1 MSRIETRLRELRITL
16 PNAPVVKANP
26 SLVPGVAVGNLFF
39 CQGTLGHTNG
49 EFPYLGKV
57 GDRVTV
63 EEAYQSARLC
73 AINHLAQA
81 KAVLGNLDRIV
92 RVVQLTVYVNGAPG
106 FEKAPFVSNGAS
118 DLFVEVLGPER
129 AAMARASLSVPD
141 LIYTAPVET
150 VCVFEI
156 TPAVARSGRRGPNPA
171 RARSARPRPR
181 KRSAPA
187 AARGR
192 RR

>member
-1 MSRIETRLRELRITL
+1 MATIEARLKQLGIAL

-26 SLVPGVAVGNLFF
+26 ALVPGVATGNLLF

-49 EFPYLGKV
+49 SFPYLGKV
-57 GDRVTV
+57 GGKVSV

-81 KAVLGNLDRIV
+81 KAVLGDLDRIV
-92 RVVQLTVYVNGAPG
+92 RVVQLVVYVNGVPG

-118 DLFVEVLGPER
+118 DLFVEVFGADK

-150 VCVFEI
+150 VCVFQI
-156 TPAVARSGRRGPNPA
+156 RPGKRR
-171 RARSARPRPR
+171 
-181 KRSAPA
+181 PA
-187 AARGR
+187 AKRGKPAAKKKA
-192 RR
+192 

>member
-1 MSRIETRLRELRITL
+1 MGRIEARLKELGITL

-26 SLVPGVAVGNLFF
+26 ALVSGVEVGNLLF
-39 CQGTLGHTNG
+39 CQGTLGHVNG

-57 GDRVTV
+57 GDKVTV
-63 EEAYQSARLC
+63 EQAYQSARLC

-81 KAVLGNLDRIV
+81 KAVLGDLDRIK
-92 RVVQLTVYVNGAPG
+92 RVAQLTIYVNGAPG

-118 DLFVEVLGPER
+118 DLFVEVLGPKNG
-129 AAMARASLSVPD
+129 AMARASLSVPD

-156 TPAVARSGRRGPNPA
+156 RLARRTKAA
-171 RARSARPRPR
+171 RKA
-181 KRSAPA
+181 KPA
-187 AARGR
+187 AKSPR

>member
-1 MSRIETRLRELRITL
+1 MANKNLRTASGAANIAARLERLGIRL

-49 EFPYLGKV
+49 AFPYLGKV
-57 GDRVTV
+57 GDKVTV

-81 KAVLGNLDRIV
+81 KAVLGDLDQIV
-92 RVVQLTVYVNGAPG
+92 RVVQLIVYVNGAPG
-106 FEKAPFVSNGAS
+106 FEKAPFVANGAS
-118 DLFVEVLGPER
+118 DLFAEIFGPER
-129 AAMARASLSVPD
+129 SAMARASLSVPD

-150 VCVFEI
+150 VCIFEI
-156 TPAVARSGRRGPNPA
+156 APVKRRSPARAVRARSGRR
-171 RARSARPRPR
+171 
-181 KRSAPA
+181 
-187 AARGR
+187 R

>member
-1 MSRIETRLRELRITL
+1 MAKIEARLKQLGITL

-26 SLVPGVAVGNLFF
+26 ALVPGVAAGNLLF

-49 EFPYLGKV
+49 DFPYLGKV
-57 GDRVTV
+57 GGKVSV
-63 EEAYQSARLC
+63 EEAYKSARLC

-81 KAVLGNLDRIV
+81 KAVLGDLDRIV
-92 RVVQLTVYVNGAPG
+92 RVVQLIVYVNGVPG

-118 DLFVEVLGPER
+118 DLFVEVFGAQK

-156 TPAVARSGRRGPNPA
+156 RPGKRKSA
-171 RARSARPRPR
+171 ARPNKPAAKKKTQR
-181 KRSAPA
+181 KR
-187 AARGR
+187 
-192 RR
+192 